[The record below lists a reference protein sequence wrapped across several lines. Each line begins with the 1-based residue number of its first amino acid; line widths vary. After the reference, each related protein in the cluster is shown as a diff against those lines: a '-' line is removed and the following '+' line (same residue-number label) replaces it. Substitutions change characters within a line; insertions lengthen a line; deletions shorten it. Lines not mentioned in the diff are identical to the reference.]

1 MGGGREGEEGRYD
14 DEENVRRR
22 AHSKHGGENSQRD
35 EGTIVQ
41 NLSHLRISLEIYY
54 VTRTEHPRPFGTE
67 ELGWPSFGVFRIAAA
82 MPASDKMF
90 TVALVAGM
98 LLTE

>member
-1 MGGGREGEEGRYD
+1 MTSD
-14 DEENVRRR
+14 
-22 AHSKHGGENSQRD
+22 
-35 EGTIVQ
+35 
-41 NLSHLRISLEIYY
+41 
-54 VTRTEHPRPFGTE
+54 PRPFGTE

-82 MPASDKMF
+82 MPSSDKMF

>member
-1 MGGGREGEEGRYD
+1 
-14 DEENVRRR
+14 
-22 AHSKHGGENSQRD
+22 
-35 EGTIVQ
+35 
-41 NLSHLRISLEIYY
+41 
-54 VTRTEHPRPFGTE
+54 
-67 ELGWPSFGVFRIAAA
+67 LGWPSFGVFRIAAA